1 MCNTRPMPTSK
12 PDLIGSREVCV
23 MLDVATSTLT
33 RWVADGRLSAA
44 LKMPGRN
51 GAFLFHR
58 ADIEALVRELTEA
71 ATA

>member
-1 MCNTRPMPTSK
+1 
-12 PDLIGSREVCV
+12 

-58 ADIEALVRELTEA
+58 DDVEALAAARTNVEA

>member
-1 MCNTRPMPTSK
+1 MPTRK

-58 ADIEALVRELTEA
+58 DDVEALAAARTNVES